1 MITLSIVIPAFDEER
16 KIALD
21 VGAAGAFLDARRI
34 AGEII
39 VSDDGSRDRT
49 AALAAETPVPPG
61 VERLVVRNPV
71 HRGKGAALRSGVL
84 ASRGEYVM
92 FADSG
97 LTVPFPDALAGIRLI
112 ETGECD
118 IAHGSRALPGSRIL
132 KRRDWDR
139 TVVSRLFHAV
149 MLRWMG
155 VPGSLTD
162 TQCGFKVYRGA
173 VARELYGA
181 CVTDGFMFDIE
192 IILLALA
199 RGLRIAEFPVEWRC
213 DRDSR
218 LVMRRSAPAMMGD
231 LFRIRRRL
239 VRPGREHPRASR
251 PPSPPRPPQRGT
263 PGAAP
268 PSPGSPPHS

>member
-16 KIALD
+16 KIARD
-21 VGAAGAFLDARRI
+21 VEAAGAFLDACRI

-39 VSDDGSRDRT
+39 VSDDGSGDRT
-49 AALAAETPVPPG
+49 AALAAEAPLPPG
-61 VERLVVRNPV
+61 IERLVVRNSV
-71 HRGKGAALRSGVL
+71 HLGKGAAVRSGML
-84 ASRGEYVM
+84 ASRGTYVM

-97 LTVPFPDALAGIRLI
+97 LTVPFPDVLAGIRLI

-118 IAHGSRALPGSRIL
+118 IAHGSRALPGSTIL

-139 TVVSRLFHAV
+139 TIVSRLFHAV
-149 MLRWMG
+149 ILRWMG
-155 VPGSLTD
+155 VPVSLTD

-173 VARELYGA
+173 VARELYAGCA
-181 CVTDGFMFDIE
+181 TDGFMFDIE
-192 IILLALA
+192 IILLAFG
-199 RGLRIAEFPVEWRC
+199 RGFRIAEFPVEWRC

-239 VRPGREHPRASR
+239 VRPRRERPRATQ
-251 PPSPPRPPQRGT
+251 PPSQPQPR
-263 PGAAP
+263 
-268 PSPGSPPHS
+268 